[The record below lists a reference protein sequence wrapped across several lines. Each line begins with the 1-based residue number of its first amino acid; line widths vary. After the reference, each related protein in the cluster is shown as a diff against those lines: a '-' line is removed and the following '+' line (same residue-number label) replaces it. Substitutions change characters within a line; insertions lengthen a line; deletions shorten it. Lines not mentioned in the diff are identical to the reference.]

1 MNQSEILKAAGKIKD
16 ELIERFPE
24 HEEKLRGVDFVIN
37 SRLRTTAGTAS
48 HRTNTV
54 EFSRSI
60 FAKLENEHNFKN
72 TCLHEIAH
80 LLVGPKNGHNRR
92 WKMMHKKIGGNAER
106 CHKMA
111 CDHNKGHERSHK
123 VTCENCG
130 EVMAVTKRKYKNMMK
145 IYNGG
150 KGYYKHN
157 CGGKVLILNEI

>member
-24 HEEKLRGVDFVIN
+24 HEEQLRKIDFVSN
-37 SRLRTTAGTAS
+37 SRLRTTAGKAFYKTQIIQINC
-48 HRTNTV
+48 H
-54 EFSRSI
+54 I
-60 FAKLENEHNFKN
+60 FAKPENEHNFRN

-111 CDHNKGHERSHK
+111 CTHNAAQARPYK
-123 VTCENCG
+123 VVCDTCG
-130 EVMAVTKRKYKNMMK
+130 QTMAVTKRKYKNMMK

-150 KGYYKHN
+150 KGYYRHS
-157 CGGKVLILNEI
+157 CGGKVLVK